1 MAQPTL
7 QSYVTDCQRL
17 LHDANAVFY
26 TVQELTD
33 YINDG
38 RERVARDTGCTRS
51 LQITQVPANPTGLT
65 SVNPPI
71 AWVANGAATTGTLV
85 FYNIY
90 TYTVVSGGTFSDTPP
105 PYPGNTGYAQNTY
118 PPSTPF
124 TNGTVTL
131 QYAGPVEIIPYASL
145 PQGINTLDI
154 VNVNIYW
161 GNTRYPLLYKP
172 WTQFNAEL
180 RYWQNYV
187 GQPVCFSIYGQQ
199 QIYLSPVPDQIYT
212 LEVDTVLLTTSMTNL
227 SDTETQLNDPYT
239 RPVAYYACY
248 KAKFKE
254 QSYGES
260 EIFKQQYNQQIQAAL
275 ASTFTRRMPSPYLPV
290 L

>member
-7 QSYVTDCQRL
+7 QSYVTECQRL

-26 TVQELTD
+26 SVQELTD
-33 YINDG
+33 YINSA
-38 RERVARDTGCTRS
+38 RERVARDTGCTRT
-51 LQITQVPANPTGLT
+51 LQITQTPSNPTGLT
-65 SVNPPI
+65 SANAPI
-71 AWVANGAATTGTLV
+71 AWVGGATATTGSLV

-90 TYTVVSGGTFSDTPP
+90 TYTVVTGGTFASTPP

-187 GQPVCFSIYGQQ
+187 GQPVCFSVYGQQ
-199 QIYLSPVPDQIYT
+199 QIYLSPIPDQIYT
-212 LEVDTVLLTTSMTNL
+212 LEMDTVILPTALTNL
-227 SDTETQLNDPYT
+227 SDVDNQLNDPYT
-239 RPVAYYACY
+239 SPVAYYACY

-254 QSYGES
+254 QSYGEA
-260 EIFKQQYNQQIQAAL
+260 EIYKQEYIKHIQAVL
-275 ASTFTRRMPSPYLPV
+275 NSVFTRRIPDAYSYF
-290 L
+290 

>member
-1 MAQPTL
+1 MAQSTL

-33 YINDG
+33 YINDA
-38 RERVARDTGCTRS
+38 RERVARDTGCTRN
-51 LQITQVPANPTGLT
+51 LQVTQTPANPTGLT
-65 SVNPPI
+65 SANAPI
-71 AWVANGAATTGTLV
+71 AWVAGATATTGTLV

-90 TYTVVSGGTFSDTPP
+90 TYTVVSGGVFDTVPP
-105 PYPGNTGYAQNTY
+105 PYPGNTGYAQNVY

-199 QIYLSPVPDQIYT
+199 LIYLSPIPDQIYT
-212 LEVDTVLLTTSMTNL
+212 LEMDTVILPTALTNL
-227 SDTETQLNDPYT
+227 SDVDTALNDPYT

-275 ASTFTRRMPSPYLPV
+275 ASTFTRRMPNPYLPV

>member
-1 MAQPTL
+1 MAQSTL

-33 YINDG
+33 YINDA
-38 RERVARDTGCTRS
+38 RERVARDTGCTRN
-51 LQITQVPANPTGLT
+51 LQVTQTPANPTGLT
-65 SVNPPI
+65 SANPPI
-71 AWVANGAATTGTLV
+71 AWVAGATATTGTLV

-90 TYTVVSGGTFSDTPP
+90 TYTVVSGGTFATTPP
-105 PYPGNTGYAQNTY
+105 PYPGNTGYAQNVY

-199 QIYLSPVPDQIYT
+199 LIYLSPIPDQIYT
-212 LEVDTVLLTTSMTNL
+212 LEMDTVILPTALTNL
-227 SDTETQLNDPYT
+227 SDVDTALNDPYT

-275 ASTFTRRMPSPYLPV
+275 ASTFTRRMPNPYLPV

>member
-1 MAQPTL
+1 MATL
-7 QSYVTDCQRL
+7 SSYITECRRL
-17 LHDANAVFY
+17 LHDANGNFY
-26 TVQELTD
+26 SDQELTD
-33 YINDG
+33 YINAG
-38 RERVARDTGCTRS
+38 RERTVRDTGCLRS
-51 LQITQVPANPTGLT
+51 LQITQTPANPTGPTL
-65 SVNPPI
+65 SNPPI
-71 AWVANGAATTGTLV
+71 AWVGGATATTGSLV

-90 TYTVVSGGTFSDTPP
+90 TYTVVSGGTFSSVPP
-105 PYPGNTGYAQNTY
+105 PYPGNTGSAQSVY

-131 QYAGPVEIIPYASL
+131 QYVGPVEVIPYVSL
-145 PQGINTLDI
+145 PQGINTLDVI
-154 VNVNIYW
+154 NVNIFW

-199 QIYLSPVPDQIYT
+199 QIYLSPIPDQIYS
-212 LEVDTVLLTTSMTNL
+212 LEIDTVVLPTPLTLTTVV
-227 SDTETQLNDPYT
+227 DPINDPYT
-239 RPVAYYACY
+239 NPVAYYACY

-254 QSYGES
+254 QSYGEA
-260 EIFKQQYNQQIQAAL
+260 EIFTQQYNKQVQAAL
-275 ASTFTRRMPSPYLPV
+275 SSTFTRRMPNPYLPV

>member
-1 MAQPTL
+1 MAQATL
-7 QSYVTDCQRL
+7 QSYVTECQRL

-26 TVQELTD
+26 SVQELTD
-33 YINDG
+33 YINAA
-38 RERVARDTGCTRS
+38 RERTVRDTGCTRT
-51 LQITQVPANPTGLT
+51 LQITQTPANPTGLT
-65 SVNPPI
+65 SSNAPI
-71 AWVANGAATTGTLV
+71 AWVGGATATTGTLV

-90 TYTVVSGGTFSDTPP
+90 TYTVVSGGTFDTTPP
-105 PYPGNTGYAQNTY
+105 PYPGNTGSAQNVY
-118 PPSTPF
+118 PPSGTF

-131 QYAGPVEIIPYASL
+131 QYAGPVEVIPFAAL

-154 VNVNIYW
+154 ININIFW

-187 GQPVCFSIYGQQ
+187 GQPVCFSVYGQQ
-199 QIYLSPVPDQIYT
+199 QIYLSPIPDQIYT
-212 LEVDTVLLTTSMTNL
+212 LEVDTVLLPTPLTNL
-227 SDTETQLNDPYT
+227 SDVDTQINDPYT
-239 RPVAYYACY
+239 SPVAYYAAY

-260 EIFKQQYNQQIQAAL
+260 EIFKQQYDKHVQAAL
-275 ASTFTRRMPSPYLPV
+275 ASTFTRRMPNPYLPV

>member
-1 MAQPTL
+1 MATL
-7 QSYVTDCQRL
+7 SSYITECRRL
-17 LHDANAVFY
+17 LHDANGNFY
-26 TVQELTD
+26 SDQELTD
-33 YINDG
+33 YINAG
-38 RERVARDTGCTRS
+38 RERTVRDTGCLRS
-51 LQITQVPANPTGLT
+51 LQITQTPANPTAPTL
-65 SVNPPI
+65 SNPPI
-71 AWVANGAATTGTLV
+71 AWVGGATATTGSLV

-90 TYTVVSGGTFSDTPP
+90 TYTVISGGTFSSVPP
-105 PYPGNTGYAQNTY
+105 PYPGNTGSAQSVY

-131 QYAGPVEIIPYASL
+131 QYVGPVEVIPYVSL
-145 PQGINTLDI
+145 PQGINTLDVI
-154 VNVNIYW
+154 NVNIFW

-199 QIYLSPVPDQIYT
+199 QIYLSPIPDQIYS
-212 LEVDTVLLTTSMTNL
+212 LEIDTVVLPTPLTSTTVV
-227 SDTETQLNDPYT
+227 DPINDPYT
-239 RPVAYYACY
+239 NPVAYYACY

-254 QSYGES
+254 QSYGEA
-260 EIFKQQYNQQIQAAL
+260 EIFTQQYNKQVQAAL
-275 ASTFTRRMPSPYLPV
+275 SSTFTRRMPNPYLPV

>member
-212 LEVDTVLLTTSMTNL
+212 LEVDTVLLTTAMTNL

>member
-1 MAQPTL
+1 MATL
-7 QSYVTDCQRL
+7 SSYITECRRL
-17 LHDANAVFY
+17 LHDANGNFY
-26 TVQELTD
+26 SDQELTD
-33 YINDG
+33 YINAG
-38 RERVARDTGCTRS
+38 RERTVRDTGCLRS
-51 LQITQVPANPTGLT
+51 LQVTQAPANPTGLT
-65 SVNPPI
+65 SVNAPI
-71 AWVANGAATTGTLV
+71 AWVGGATATTGSLV

-90 TYTVVSGGTFSDTPP
+90 TYSVVSGGTFATVPP
-105 PYPGNTGYAQNTY
+105 PYPGNTGNAQSTY

-131 QYAGPVEIIPYASL
+131 QYVGPVEIIPYVSL
-145 PQGINTLDI
+145 PEGINTLDI
-154 VNVNIYW
+154 INVNIFW

-199 QIYLSPVPDQIYT
+199 QIYLSPIPDQIYT
-212 LEVDTVLLTTSMTNL
+212 LEIDTVVLPTPLTSTTIT
-227 SDTETQLNDPYT
+227 DPIKDPYT
-239 RPVAYYACY
+239 NPVAYYACY

-254 QSYGES
+254 QSYGEA
-260 EIFKQQYNQQIQAAL
+260 EIFTQQYNKQVQAAL
-275 ASTFTRRMPSPYLPV
+275 SSTFTRRMPNPYLPV

>member
-1 MAQPTL
+1 MAQLTL
-7 QSYVTDCQRL
+7 QSYVTECQRL

-26 TVQELTD
+26 SVQELTD
-33 YINDG
+33 YINSA
-38 RERVARDTGCTRS
+38 RERVARDTGCTRT
-51 LQITQVPANPTGLT
+51 LQITQTPSNPIGLT
-65 SVNPPI
+65 SANAPI
-71 AWVANGAATTGTLV
+71 AWVGGATATTGSLV

-90 TYTVVSGGTFSDTPP
+90 TYTVVTGGTFASTPP

-131 QYAGPVEIIPYASL
+131 QYVGPVEIIPFLSL

-154 VNVNIYW
+154 VNVTIYW

-187 GQPVCFSIYGQQ
+187 GQPVCFSMYGQQ
-199 QIYLSPVPDQIYT
+199 QIYLAPVPDQIYT
-212 LEVDTVLLTTSMTNL
+212 LEIDTVILPTALVNL
-227 SDTETQLNDPYT
+227 SDVDNQLNDPYT
-239 RPVAYYACY
+239 SPVAYYACY

-275 ASTFTRRMPSPYLPV
+275 SSTFTRRMPNPYQPV